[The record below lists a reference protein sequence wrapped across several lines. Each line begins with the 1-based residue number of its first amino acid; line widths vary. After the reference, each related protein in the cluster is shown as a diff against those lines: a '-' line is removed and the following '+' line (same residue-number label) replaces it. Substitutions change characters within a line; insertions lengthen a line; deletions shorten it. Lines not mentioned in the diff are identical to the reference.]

1 MDTLSQA
8 NGAFA
13 LHLYRA
19 LSDAGGSLFFSPL
32 SISATLAMVQLGA
45 RTHTEKELG
54 EVYGC
59 VWSKFSNH
67 EQPPSLCVCVQVLR
81 FKQVPDL
88 HSHFQHVVSE
98 ISAPTSSHLLKAAN
112 RLYGEITFSFLPV
125 CFLKHYHAELQEVDF
140 VGAAEQTRLA
150 INKWVQDNTEGKV
163 RELLKSGM
171 VSAMTRLALVNAV
184 YFKGSWMHQFNK
196 EETKEMPFKI
206 NQNVSRPV
214 QMMFQVK
221 KLPLRFIPEQNL
233 QVLELPYEKETL
245 SMFIVLPNESKRG
258 EDLSIENILDWT
270 DRSKMDVWTDVVVR
284 LPRFRLEQDFSLV
297 DTLVKMGV
305 ASLFDEGV
313 ADLSGM
319 AGGRG
324 LFVSA
329 LAHSAVCEV
338 GEEGTEAAAATGAVA
353 SFCMMREEHFTADHP
368 FLFLITHNPT
378 RSILFLGRYCG
389 PP

>member
-54 EVYGC
+54 EV
-59 VWSKFSNH
+59 
-67 EQPPSLCVCVQVLR
+67 LR

-112 RLYGEITFSFLPV
+112 RLYGEITFSFLPNYLSSV
-125 CFLKHYHAELQEVDF
+125 LKHYHAELQEVDF

-258 EDLSIENILDWT
+258 ADPLIQLQEDLSIENILDWT

>member
-54 EVYGC
+54 EV
-59 VWSKFSNH
+59 
-67 EQPPSLCVCVQVLR
+67 LR

-125 CFLKHYHAELQEVDF
+125 FLKHYHAELQEVDF

-258 EDLSIENILDWT
+258 HGVFNILDWT

>member
-54 EVYGC
+54 EVHTHTHTHTHTH
-59 VWSKFSNH
+59 NR
-67 EQPPSLCVCVQVLR
+67 VLR

-112 RLYGEITFSFLPV
+112 RLYGEITFSFLP
-125 CFLKHYHAELQEVDF
+125 
-140 VGAAEQTRLA
+140 
-150 INKWVQDNTEGKV
+150 
-163 RELLKSGM
+163 
-171 VSAMTRLALVNAV
+171 
-184 YFKGSWMHQFNK
+184 
-196 EETKEMPFKI
+196 
-206 NQNVSRPV
+206 NVSRPV

-245 SMFIVLPNESKRG
+245 SMFIVLPNEK
-258 EDLSIENILDWT
+258 NILDWT